1 VTTLPP
7 AMAPIE
13 TPVIEKKSKEATRLS
28 QPWNVVVHDDPVNLI
43 QYVVKVLRKVFGYG
57 SEKAEALTMAVHKSG
72 RAVVWTGD
80 REKAELYVQQL
91 HHYQLHASL
100 EKAE

>member
-1 VTTLPP
+1 MTTLPP

-13 TPVIEKKSKEATRLS
+13 TPIIEKESKTDTRLS
-28 QPWNVVVHDDPVNLI
+28 QPWNVLVFDDPVNLI
-43 QYVVKVLRKVFGYG
+43 GYVIKVLRKVFGYG
-57 SEKAEALTMAVHKSG
+57 QEKAEAMTMAVHKTG
-72 RAVVWTGD
+72 RAVVWTGE

-91 HHYQLHASL
+91 HQYQLHASL

>member
-1 VTTLPP
+1 MGDSDTL
-7 AMAPIE
+7 
-13 TPVIEKKSKEATRLS
+13 TKTREKTALDV
-28 QPWNVVVHDDPVNLI
+28 PWNVVVHDDPVNLI

-57 SEKAEALTMAVHKSG
+57 QEKAEALTMTVHKSG

>member
-1 VTTLPP
+1 
-7 AMAPIE
+7 MAPIE
-13 TPVIEKKSKEATRLS
+13 APVIEKKSKEAVRLS
-28 QPWNVVVHDDPVNLI
+28 QPWNVLVFDDPVNLI
-43 QYVVKVLRKVFGYG
+43 QYVIKVLRKVFGYG
-57 SEKAEALTMAVHKSG
+57 EEKAESMTMAVHKAG

-91 HHYQLHASL
+91 HQYQLHASL

>member
-1 VTTLPP
+1 
-7 AMAPIE
+7 MAPIE

-28 QPWNVVVHDDPVNLI
+28 QPWNVLVFDDPVNLI
-43 QYVVKVLRKVFGYG
+43 QYVIKVLRKVFGYG
-57 SEKAEALTMAVHKSG
+57 QEKAETMTMAVHKAG

-80 REKAELYVQQL
+80 REKAEMFVQQL
-91 HHYQLHASL
+91 HQYQLHASL